1 MNSHLRF
8 IHGYGDCDDLVDRI
22 LTVARPVETPPR
34 PGFFPFLSSG
44 FTEGLLQLSFAIR
57 IITHPIVMPF
67 AANRRVGEIGGGGGG
82 VAGGWLGGGQ
92 GGVTLGQDTAF
103 ACGDGTCDQF
113 CASLPTIIDGQ
124 CPRILVALRQVML
137 HQQRPKQVLGI
148 TCMD

>member
-22 LTVARPVETPPR
+22 LTVARPVEAPPR

-57 IITHPIVMPF
+57 IITHSIVMPF
-67 AANRRVGEIGGGGGG
+67 AANRRVGEIGGR
-82 VAGGWLGGGQ
+82 GGWRG

-103 ACGDGTCDQF
+103 ACGTCDQF

-124 CPRILVALRQVML
+124 CPRIPGSAASSTVTSTKAKTGPRDHLYGLTAF
-137 HQQRPKQVLGI
+137 
-148 TCMD
+148 